1 MNKASREHTKED
13 RSYYDR
19 KDLRKYLILSFLAIL
34 VCVVVAE
41 YFIFFLTRSLL
52 LPLLRGGFQSRMEAI
67 GVSGSGAGAVLQA
80 LEILF
85 FAALRN
91 PTSGIRDNALI
102 LILFFTILALIL
114 LPPAIGIVIY
124 SRLVDRKVDEIERK
138 REEEHERFDEKR
150 NLLFADIAHD
160 LRTPMTTVSGYSKAM
175 RDGMI
180 TDEREKQDYLDKIVS
195 NCGRMSELLNVLMMY
210 TKLDSAGFSL
220 DLKQVDLHE
229 LLLRDAAA
237 LYPDMEKAGM
247 EFSVEIPE
255 EPCRVTADPIQL
267 SRVFTNLLVN
277 AMRHNPSGTKVILSA
292 VRQAGIEFVIVQDSG
307 RKITGDPD
315 RIFEPF
321 VKEDE
326 ARSAEKGSGLGLSI
340 AKKIIEMHGWRLRL
354 QQPFGDMTKA
364 FIVECGLPSGAGDP
378 FGAGA
383 ETAVTRE

>member
-1 MNKASREHTKED
+1 
-13 RSYYDR
+13 
-19 KDLRKYLILSFLAIL
+19 
-34 VCVVVAE
+34 
-41 YFIFFLTRSLL
+41 
-52 LPLLRGGFQSRMEAI
+52 
-67 GVSGSGAGAVLQA
+67 
-80 LEILF
+80 
-85 FAALRN
+85 
-91 PTSGIRDNALI
+91 
-102 LILFFTILALIL
+102 
-114 LPPAIGIVIY
+114 
-124 SRLVDRKVDEIERK
+124 
-138 REEEHERFDEKR
+138 
-150 NLLFADIAHD
+150 
-160 LRTPMTTVSGYSKAM
+160 
-175 RDGMI
+175 MI